1 VDDYFWHKIAGLVVL
16 MLISAFFSSSETA
29 YFSLKEKRVKEL
41 AAEGGRRKKRLSALL
56 KEPRKLLITILTG
69 NTIINV
75 TIASLST
82 LIALDIAIEKGFDKN
97 ITVLGEVIIV
107 TLLVLIFSEV
117 SPKLAAVR
125 HSEAIAKLFAY
136 PLTFVHIILQ
146 PISRILYG
154 LTNFVIKIFG
164 IEKSRISFG
173 EEEMKTLV
181 DVGEEQGTLEKEEHK
196 MLHGIMELSDTM
208 VREIMVPRTDVTMMH
223 EDTTIKE
230 AIDVMRKNRY
240 SRIPVFGESVDDIEG
255 ILYTRDLIQY
265 LTKSP
270 EGRVVSEQI
279 RPAYYV
285 PETKMVD
292 DLLRDFQEQR
302 KKFALVVDE
311 YGGLAG
317 LVTLEDILE
326 EIVGEIQDEHDN
338 EKPIFRRISNNRIK
352 ADARWDL
359 DDVEEEIGISFP
371 SGEGYDSL
379 GGFLFHQFG
388 EIPAEDQET
397 VYSGV
402 KFKVLSVQSNRIM
415 EVEIDSTNKEIE
427 AADD

>member
-1 VDDYFWHKIAGLVVL
+1 MLV
-16 MLISAFFSSSETA
+16 SAFFSSSETA
-29 YFSLKEKRVKEL
+29 YFSLKENRIKEL
-41 AAEGGRRKKRLSALL
+41 AKEGGRRKKRLSALL

-82 LIALDIAIEKGFDKN
+82 LIALDIAADKGFDRN
-97 ITVLGEVIIV
+97 STVLVEVIIV

-125 HSEAIAKLFAY
+125 HAEAIAKLFAF
-136 PLTFVHIILQ
+136 PLSLVHLILQ
-146 PISRILYG
+146 PISRVLYG
-154 LTNFVIKIFG
+154 LTDIVMRIFG
-164 IEKSRISFG
+164 IEKSRISFV
-173 EEEMKTLV
+173 EEEVKTLV

-196 MLHGIMELSDTM
+196 MLHGIIELSETM

-223 EDTTIKE
+223 EDTTIE
-230 AIDVMRKNRY
+230 QAIDIVRQNRY
-240 SRIPVFGESVDDIEG
+240 SRIPVYGESVDDIEG
-255 ILYTRDLIQY
+255 ILYTRDLIPY
-265 LTKSP
+265 LTKKP
-270 EGRVVSEQI
+270 QERVISEQV
-279 RPAYYV
+279 RPVYYV

-292 DLLRDFQEQR
+292 ELLRDFQEQR

-338 EKPIFRRISNNRIK
+338 ERPIFRKISANRLK

-388 EIPAEDQET
+388 EIPAENQEI

-402 KFKVLSVQSNRIM
+402 KFRVLSVRSNRIM
-415 EVEIDSTNKEIE
+415 EVEIDTANRETIE
-427 AADD
+427 DGD

>member
-1 VDDYFWHKIAGLVVL
+1 

-29 YFSLKEKRVKEL
+29 FFSLKDNRIKEI
-41 AAEGGRRKKRLSALL
+41 ATEGGRRKKRLTALL

-75 TIASLST
+75 IIASLST
-82 LIALDIAIEKGFDKN
+82 LIALDIAIEKGFDRN
-97 ITVLGEVIIV
+97 TTILAEVIIV
-107 TLLVLIFSEV
+107 TLLILIFSEV
-117 SPKLAAVR
+117 SPKLAAVK
-125 HSEAIAKLFAY
+125 HSEAIAKIFAY
-136 PLTFVHIILQ
+136 PLSLVHIILQ

-154 LTNFVIKIFG
+154 LTNFVIRIFG

-196 MLHGIMELSDTM
+196 MLHGIMELGDTM

-223 EDTTIKE
+223 EDTTIEE
-230 AIDVMRKNRY
+230 AIDIIRQNRY
-240 SRIPVFGESVDDIEG
+240 SRIPVYGESVDDIEG

-265 LTKSP
+265 LTKNP
-270 EGRVVSEQI
+270 EDRVVSEHI
-279 RPAYYV
+279 RSAYYV

-292 DLLRDFQEQR
+292 ELLRDFQEQR

-326 EIVGEIQDEHDN
+326 EIVGDIQDEHDD
-338 EKPIFRRISNNRIK
+338 EQPIFRKISAGKLR

-359 DDVEEEIGISFP
+359 DDVQEEIGISFP

-388 EIPAEDQET
+388 EIPAENQEI

-402 KFKVLSVQSNRIM
+402 KFKVISVQSNRIM
-415 EVEIDSTNKEIE
+415 EVEIDSINKKTFEE
-427 AADD
+427 ED

>member
-1 VDDYFWHKIAGLVVL
+1 L

-29 YFSLKEKRVKEL
+29 YFSLKENRIKEL
-41 AAEGGRRKKRLSALL
+41 STEKGKRKKRMSALL

-75 TIASLST
+75 IIASLST
-82 LIALDIAIEKGFDKN
+82 LIALDIALEKGIN
-97 ITVLGEVIIV
+97 RNTAVLTEVIIV
-107 TLLVLIFSEV
+107 TLLILIFSEV

-136 PLTFVHIILQ
+136 PLSIVHVILQ
-146 PISRILYG
+146 PISRVLYG
-154 LTNFVIKIFG
+154 LTDFVMRIFG

-173 EEEMKTLV
+173 EEEVKTLV
-181 DVGEEQGTLEKEEHK
+181 DVGEESGTLEKEEHK
-196 MLHGIMELSDTM
+196 MLHAVIELGETM
-208 VREIMVPRTDVTMMH
+208 VREIMVPRTDITMMH
-223 EDTTIKE
+223 EETSIEE
-230 AIDVMRKNRY
+230 AIEIIRKNRF
-240 SRIPVFGESVDDIEG
+240 SRIPVYGESVDDIEG
-255 ILYTRDLIQY
+255 ILYTRDLIQF
-265 LTKSP
+265 LNKKP
-270 EGRVVSEQI
+270 NDLLISEQL
-279 RPAYYV
+279 RPAYFV

-292 DLLRDFQEQR
+292 ELLKDFQEQR

-338 EKPIFRRISNNRIK
+338 EQPIFRKINANRLK

-388 EIPAEDQET
+388 EIPAENQEF

-402 KFKVLSVQSNRIM
+402 IFKVLSVRSNRIM
-415 EVEIDSTNKEIE
+415 EVEIDSSNKKLIE
-427 AADD
+427 EDE

>member
-1 VDDYFWHKIAGLVVL
+1 M

-29 YFSLKEKRVKEL
+29 YFSLKDKRIKEL
-41 AAEGGRRKKRLSALL
+41 ATEGGKRKKRLSALL

-75 TIASLST
+75 IIASLST
-82 LIALDIAIEKGFDKN
+82 LIALDIAVEKGIN
-97 ITVLGEVIIV
+97 RNTAVLVEVIIV
-107 TLLVLIFSEV
+107 TLLVLIFAEV
-117 SPKLAAVR
+117 SPKLAAVK

-136 PLTFVHIILQ
+136 PLSFVHVILQ
-146 PISRILYG
+146 PISRVLYG
-154 LTNFVIKIFG
+154 LTDFVMRIFG
-164 IEKSRISFG
+164 IEKSRISFS
-173 EEEMKTLV
+173 EEEVKTLV

-196 MLHGIMELSDTM
+196 MLHAVIELSETM

-223 EDTTIKE
+223 EDTTIEE
-230 AIDVMRKNRY
+230 AIEIIRQNRY
-240 SRIPVFGESVDDIEG
+240 SRIPVYGESVDDIEG
-255 ILYTRDLIQY
+255 VLYTRDLIQF
-265 LTKSP
+265 LTKNP
-270 EGRVVSEQI
+270 KNLVISEQL

-338 EKPIFRRISNNRIK
+338 EQPIFRRINANTLK

-359 DDVEEEIGISFP
+359 DDVEDEIGISFP

-388 EIPAEDQET
+388 EIPAENQEIS
-397 VYSGV
+397 YSGV
-402 KFKVLSVQSNRIM
+402 KFKVLTVNSNRIM
-415 EVEIDSTNKEIE
+415 EVEIDSTNKKIIE
-427 AADD
+427 KDD

>member
-1 VDDYFWHKIAGLVVL
+1 M

-29 YFSLKEKRVKEL
+29 YFSLKDKRIKEL
-41 AAEGGRRKKRLSALL
+41 ATEGGKRKKRLSALL

-75 TIASLST
+75 IIASLST
-82 LIALDIAIEKGFDKN
+82 LIALDIAVEKGIN
-97 ITVLGEVIIV
+97 RNTAVLVEVIIV
-107 TLLVLIFSEV
+107 TLLVLIFAEV
-117 SPKLAAVR
+117 SPKLAAVK

-136 PLTFVHIILQ
+136 PLSFVHVFLQ
-146 PISRILYG
+146 PISRVLYG
-154 LTNFVIKIFG
+154 LTDFVMRIFG
-164 IEKSRISFG
+164 IEKSTISFS
-173 EEEMKTLV
+173 EEEVKTLV

-196 MLHGIMELSDTM
+196 MLHAVIELSETM

-223 EDTTIKE
+223 EDTTIEE
-230 AIDVMRKNRY
+230 AMEIIRQNRY
-240 SRIPVFGESVDDIEG
+240 SRIPVYGESVDDIEG
-255 ILYTRDLIQY
+255 VLYTRDLIQF
-265 LTKSP
+265 LTKNP
-270 EGRVVSEQI
+270 KNLVISEQL

-338 EKPIFRRISNNRIK
+338 EQPIFRRINANTLK

-359 DDVEEEIGISFP
+359 DDVEDEIGISFP

-388 EIPAEDQET
+388 EIPAENQEIS
-397 VYSGV
+397 YSGV
-402 KFKVLSVQSNRIM
+402 KFKVLTVNSNRII
-415 EVEIDSTNKEIE
+415 EVEIDSTNKEIIE
-427 AADD
+427 KDD